1 LNYPFSYLRRDVKTK
16 RYSMK
21 KALSMICLVVLSIP
35 AFSQISKGTSTI
47 GGSFSLSRTKTEY
60 PNNSEYTSNS
70 FSLQPSYG
78 YFFLDNFCVGAV
90 LNFSNSNST
99 SNPNNTSVDSKSTS
113 RSFGLGPFVRYYI
126 PISDKFYAFGQ
137 LSYVRNWDKYE
148 DWNTNLPNNKSINKF
163 VSYDLGLAA
172 GISYFLNPHV
182 ALDLALGYTHTKDS
196 DRDPSAENY
205 KANRIGLDAGIRVFL
220 RKD

>member
-1 LNYPFSYLRRDVKTK
+1 M
-16 RYSMK
+16 MK
-21 KALSMICLVVLSIP
+21 NTILVLTLVALSMP
-35 AFSQISKGTSTI
+35 AFSQIAKGSSTI
-47 GGSFSLSRTKTEY
+47 GGSFSLSHTKYEY
-60 PNNSEYTSNS
+60 PDNSEQTNND

-78 YFFLDNFCVGAV
+78 YFFMDNFCAGLA
-90 LNFSNSNST
+90 LGFSNSNRT
-99 SNPNNTSVDSKSTS
+99 SNPSNTTVNTKSTTKS
-113 RSFGLGPFVRYYI
+113 VGLGPFVRYYI

-137 LSYVRNWDKYE
+137 LSYLRNWDKYE
-148 DWNTNLPNNKSINKF
+148 YWATNQTNNKVTNKY

-182 ALDLALGYTHTKDS
+182 ALDLAVGYTHTKDR
-196 DRDPSAENY
+196 DRDPSVDNY